1 MVFQKLGPAVLAASL
16 LLPTVSVAQ
25 AMTAEEI
32 LALLQ
37 AQRELLATGE
47 TELGDTRALG
57 FVVNSNPETDGE
69 GIAVG
74 TEIASEVVVAST
86 EGAIVP
92 QELVIDLTIF
102 FEYDSALLK
111 SESRSQVDALC
122 SAIQISEQAAADAAL
137 MAETAAQDAA
147 AATVSTDAVTP
158 GADLN
163 NADLNNAGVNDEAL
177 AMIAESTSG
186 TYQIIGHTD
195 ASGSASYNLTLSQA
209 RADEVVR
216 YMVRECGIDAALLEA
231 VGMGEGRLKDT
242 GNPRADA
249 NRRVEIQVTL

>member
-1 MVFQKLGPAVLAASL
+1 MVFRSIGTLAAAACFLTPSI
-16 LLPTVSVAQ
+16 SQAQ
-25 AMTAEEI
+25 EMTAEEI

-37 AQRELLATGE
+37 AQRDLLENSGTG
-47 TELGDTRALG
+47 TGDTRALG
-57 FVVNSNPETDGE
+57 FVVNSNPETEGE

-74 TEIASEVVVAST
+74 TEVEGDALTAST
-86 EGAIVP
+86 DGALVP

-122 SAIQISEQAAADAAL
+122 SAIQISEQAVADAAE
-137 MAETAAQDAA
+137 MAEMATTDEDTTAID
-147 AATVSTDAVTP
+147 V
-158 GADLN
+158 
-163 NADLNNAGVNDEAL
+163 NAEAL
-177 AMIAESTSG
+177 AQVAESTSG

-195 ASGSASYNLTLSQA
+195 SSGSVQYNLTLSQA

-231 VGMGEGRLKDT
+231 VGMGEGRLKDSS
-242 GNPRADA
+242 NPRADA

>member
-1 MVFQKLGPAVLAASL
+1 MVFQKIGPAVFAACL
-16 LLPTVSVAQ
+16 LVPTVSTAQ
-25 AMTAEEI
+25 ELTAAEI

-37 AQRELLATGE
+37 AQRELLAAGE
-47 TELGDTRALG
+47 TEMGDTRALA
-57 FVVNSNPETDGE
+57 FVVNSNPETEGE

-74 TEIASEVVVAST
+74 TEVASEVVVASV
-86 EGAIVP
+86 EGAVVP

-122 SAIQISEQAAADAAL
+122 SAIQINEQAVVDAAL
-137 MAETAAQDAA
+137 MVETDTQEPSA
-147 AATVSTDAVTP
+147 TP

-163 NADLNNAGVNDEAL
+163 TQAL
-177 AMIAESTSG
+177 TMIAESISG

-195 ASGSASYNLTLSQA
+195 ASGSAAYNLTLSQA

-216 YMVRECGIDAALLEA
+216 YMVRDCGIDAALLEA
-231 VGMGEGRLKDT
+231 VGMGEAQLKDS
-242 GNPRADA
+242 GNPRADE
-249 NRRVEIQVTL
+249 NRRVEIKVTL